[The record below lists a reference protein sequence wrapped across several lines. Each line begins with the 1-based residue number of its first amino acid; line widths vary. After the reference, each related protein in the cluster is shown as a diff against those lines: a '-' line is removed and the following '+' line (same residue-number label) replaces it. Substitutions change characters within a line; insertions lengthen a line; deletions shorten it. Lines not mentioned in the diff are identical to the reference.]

1 MTPSLPSTQA
11 ARLAIFG
18 ALSRTSDVAP
28 LKPAPDL
35 GPYHAGPYGRGRL
48 GGRPSPAGLV
58 QDFIKAARAWR
69 AEVLQAEPSTWPQAV
84 RQALV
89 QRGCQ
94 QVLIGE
100 DSELQPELQA
110 ALDGLQVRRYDQ
122 PLQSWKQELF
132 GQIQAGVTSSAAGVA
147 DTGTLVLW
155 PSPGEP
161 RTLSLIPPVHVAV
174 LRASRLY
181 ASLPAAVAALQPQG
195 RMPTNLLLVTGP
207 SKTADIQQV
216 LAYGAHGP
224 KELIIVLVDDLQ
236 ADGEQPR

>member
-1 MTPSLPSTQA
+1 M
-11 ARLAIFG
+11 
-18 ALSRTSDVAP
+18 
-28 LKPAPDL
+28 
-35 GPYHAGPYGRGRL
+35 
-48 GGRPSPAGLV
+48 
-58 QDFIKAARAWR
+58 
-69 AEVLQAEPSTWPQAV
+69 
-84 RQALV
+84 